1 MILAVMM
8 LTIVFAFAAF
18 TVDVGM
24 ITLTKGQIQN
34 AADSAAHAAAYELS
48 DGFGPGASVSDE
60 LAAARSR
67 DVAAEMIERFRSG
80 DLDST
85 PADAIRDVRL
95 GRRSWDSSRQEWT
108 DEWGVS
114 PYNMAE
120 VTVNRTAAAN
130 AELPLQFARVIGV
143 SGHSLAAKSTAAL
156 FPGIGFELPAS
167 STQTID
173 ILPITMDLETWNRLI
188 DQAHNGTSQGF
199 RDSWKWSSEHGVTSG
214 ADGIPEVS
222 MYPDLNTTAPPG
234 NRGTVD
240 LGSPNNS
247 TNDLKRQIE
256 FGLNAYDLSFFPNN
270 QIVFDSQGALYLNG
284 DTGISAGIEASL
296 KKIVGKVRAIPIF
309 ISVSGPGNNATYTI
323 VKFVGVRIMGVSLS
337 GGPSKRHLT
346 VQPAPF
352 INSNVIRGKVP
363 VTVDSILTT
372 PVLIQ

>member
-1 MILAVMM
+1 
-8 LTIVFAFAAF
+8 
-18 TVDVGM
+18 
-24 ITLTKGQIQN
+24 
-34 AADSAAHAAAYELS
+34 
-48 DGFGPGASVSDE
+48 
-60 LAAARSR
+60 
-67 DVAAEMIERFRSG
+67 
-80 DLDST
+80 
-85 PADAIRDVRL
+85 
-95 GRRSWDSSRQEWT
+95 
-108 DEWGVS
+108 
-114 PYNMAE
+114 
-120 VTVNRTAAAN
+120 
-130 AELPLQFARVIGV
+130 
-143 SGHSLAAKSTAAL
+143 
-156 FPGIGFELPAS
+156 
-167 STQTID
+167 
-173 ILPITMDLETWNRLI
+173 
-188 DQAHNGTSQGF
+188 
-199 RDSWKWSSEHGVTSG
+199 
-214 ADGIPEVS
+214 

-352 INSNVIRGKVP
+352 INANVIRGKVP